1 MYGESR
7 CQSLLGIKGLK
18 ELKATHYLR
27 PLLYILFSFCKEMH
41 NSVCLAPILHYM
53 YMQAT
58 LLVMRNLLLFLH
70 VSLQSKYLEYQ
81 VYLPT
86 TNRKQ
91 INNTVSTNATEDSPL
106 NNKSQNK
113 LLDKCKTLKVYTL
126 MLFLT
131 EDCSSSLNPFNFLS
145 QRCLYK

>member
-1 MYGESR
+1 MHILHTVLYTYPKVLKR
-7 CQSLLGIKGLK
+7 RICLTIKIFLVLDYLLYCHIFNMWFRGNNVWRKWIKGLK

-41 NSVCLAPILHYM
+41 NSVCLTPMLHYM

-86 TNRKQ
+86 TNRK
-91 INNTVSTNATEDSPL
+91 
-106 NNKSQNK
+106 
-113 LLDKCKTLKVYTL
+113 
-126 MLFLT
+126 
-131 EDCSSSLNPFNFLS
+131 
-145 QRCLYK
+145 